1 MHTLLE
7 SFYAHL
13 GKYVLSFLPFF
24 FFFNTNGMIHT
35 QLCTLLFCFVSLFAE
50 QPTGDLVSS
59 ALKELTSFFLPAA
72 PCSTT

>member
-13 GKYVLSFLPFF
+13 GKYMLSFLPF

-50 QPTGDLVSS
+50 QPTGNLASS
-59 ALKELTSFFLPAA
+59 ALKELTSFFLTAA
-72 PCSTT
+72 PCSAT